1 MLFEKYLQNLL
12 LQNKSQAEFDMALE
26 NYVEDY
32 FFEPGVLRSYYQ
44 YLLNT
49 GCYKTLSLHF
59 IKKINISESKLWPY
73 FLEALSHCPVHI
85 SMEFKN
91 ALKES
96 FLQTRQQLNASR
108 SFLFH
113 NHMSELSDSFKKLS
127 KTKQQEYLFKKQ
139 ELIDKLEF
147 LKNEKLIEEE
157 KNTLEQMQL
166 EYPNEKQFL
175 QQYQQE
181 FQWRWS
187 AHVLSQK
194 KVIQRTEFKQD
205 QLTEDQ
211 QSFLKTLEKEALQ
224 QVVKNPENG
233 LHFCMM
239 FYFMD
244 QYAAALNILQKSSLS
259 SKYSWLELELMLLA
273 KHYLSALE
281 LAEKIEKKFYNTS
294 DTDVPFAIAYTKA
307 LAYKGLKQ
315 DARAIEMLESILKFR
330 PQYRQAERL
339 MNEWLTNY
347 DSLY

>member
-1 MLFEKYLQNLL
+1 M
-12 LQNKSQAEFDMALE
+12 D
-26 NYVEDY
+26 
-32 FFEPGVLRSYYQ
+32 
-44 YLLNT
+44 
-49 GCYKTLSLHF
+49 
-59 IKKINISESKLWPY
+59 
-73 FLEALSHCPVHI
+73 
-85 SMEFKN
+85 
-91 ALKES
+91 
-96 FLQTRQQLNASR
+96 
-108 SFLFH
+108 
-113 NHMSELSDSFKKLS
+113 ELSDSFKKLA

-157 KNTLEQMQL
+157 KKTLEQMKL

-175 QQYQQE
+175 SQYQDE

-187 AHVLSQK
+187 AHVLSKK
-194 KVIQRTEFKQD
+194 KVIQRTELKQET
-205 QLTEDQ
+205 LTADQ
-211 QSFLKTLEKEALQ
+211 QKFLNNLEKEALQ
-224 QVVKNPENG
+224 QVVKSPENG

-244 QYAAALNILQKSSLS
+244 QYALALNILQKSSLS